1 MFKHA
6 IASKL
11 AIALTI
17 LATPV
22 AAQDSVTGTVEH
34 FYYSYTEEV
43 PETKRVC
50 EIIQVPI
57 YKEVNKGTSGAD
69 VFGGLLL
76 GGLLGKALTGNDKG
90 AAAGAVIGGIAS
102 AEHNKTEQVITG
114 YRDVRECSE
123 KTYTMEYQRKAY
135 DYSEITFS
143 TGGREYSLPFAR

>member
-1 MFKHA
+1 MIKQS
-6 IASKL
+6 IVL
-11 AIALTI
+11 AILS
-17 LATPV
+17 TPV
-22 AAQDSVTGTVEH
+22 VAQDSVTGTVEH

-50 EIIQVPI
+50 ETIQVPV

-69 VFGGLLL
+69 VFGGLLI
-76 GGLLGKALTGNDKG
+76 GGLLGKVLTGNDKG

-102 AEHNKTEQVITG
+102 AERNKTEQVISG
-114 YRDVRECSE
+114 YRDVRECLD

-143 TGGREYSLPFAR
+143 MGGREYSLPFTR

>member
-17 LATPV
+17 LATPI

-57 YKEVNKGTSGAD
+57 YKEVNRGASGAD
-69 VFGGLLL
+69 VFGGLLI

-102 AEHNKTEQVITG
+102 AEHNKTKQVIAG
-114 YRDVRECSE
+114 YRNVRECSD

-135 DYSEITFS
+135 DYSELTFRMDGN
-143 TGGREYSLPFAR
+143 TYTVMFER

>member
-1 MFKHA
+1 MIKHA
-6 IASKL
+6 IIL
-11 AIALTI
+11 AI

-22 AAQDSVTGTVEH
+22 AAQDSVNGTVEH

-50 EIIQVPI
+50 ETIQVPV
-57 YKEVNKGTSGAD
+57 YREVNKGASGAD
-69 VFGGLLL
+69 VFSGLLI

-114 YRDVRECSE
+114 YRDVRECLD

-135 DYSEITFS
+135 DYSELTFRL
-143 TGGREYSLPFAR
+143 GGKKYSLPFAR